1 MNDIDSRIEA
11 IVADY
16 CGNTEEM
23 ARRTIYL
30 EDRADFLAE
39 QVRELKDELD
49 TTNQDPVWQ
58 D

>member
-1 MNDIDSRIEA
+1 MSDIDSRIET

-16 CGNTEEM
+16 CGNAEEM
-23 ARRTIYL
+23 ARRIVYL
-30 EDRADFLAE
+30 EDREEFLAR

-49 TTNQDPVWQ
+49 PANQDPVWQ